1 MNIRDIKIYLGI
13 TKLKYNLDI
22 PKIMQSTTAAS
33 ADHGMTISFA
43 KAGDKGTIVR
53 ISGDAGTKK
62 FLNDLGFTVGVP
74 IQAVSDVK
82 GNKILCVRGSRVA
95 VDSRMASKILFRPE

>member
-13 TKLKYNLDI
+13 TKLKYNLDS

-33 ADHGMTISFA
+33 ADHGMPISFA

-53 ISGDAGTKK
+53 ISGDAG
-62 FLNDLGFTVGVP
+62 
-74 IQAVSDVK
+74 AVY
-82 GNKILCVRGSRVA
+82 ILIRDHRSGKCSCGCECDCSCCGKCVEIE
-95 VDSRMASKILFRPE
+95 DEKE